1 MAQPNKTDINRSQR
15 RSAQIDNYY
24 VDLRADQERQ
34 EWQKIEQPKAP
45 RRLEEKTYRR
55 ITVVLAVLAIA
66 AAAYWQINRRPEV
79 APNDTSKKQGDPAKW
94 YMVRL
99 ADKEIFYG
107 QVADQSSD
115 PVVLN
120 NVYYDYDQPK
130 DGEAPKAEETP
141 NMRLV
146 KRGKEAHGPSGTMN
160 IVRSQVM
167 FMEPL
172 ADDSKVLKAILEY
185 ESQNR
190 N

>member
-1 MAQPNKTDINRSQR
+1 MNKSDINHSNR
-15 RSAQIDNYY
+15 RTAQIDANY
-24 VDLRADQERQ
+24 VDLRTSQERQ
-34 EWQKIEQPKAP
+34 EWQKIEQPKEP
-45 RRLEEKTYRR
+45 RRLKEKTYRQA
-55 ITVVLAVLAIA
+55 TLVLAVLMIVGAV
-66 AAAYWQINRRPEV
+66 YWQFRQPPVSAVKE
-79 APNDTSKKQGDPAKW
+79 AKKEENNQW

-99 ADKEIFYG
+99 ADKEVFYG
-107 QVADQSSD
+107 QVADQSAD

-130 DGEAPKAEETP
+130 DGEAPKTEETP

-172 ADDSKVLKAILEY
+172 ADDSKVLKAILGY
-185 ESQNR
+185 EKQN
-190 N
+190 

>member
-1 MAQPNKTDINRSQR
+1 MALTNKTDINRQPR

-34 EWQKIEQPKAP
+34 EWQKIEQPKQP

-55 ITVVLAVLAIA
+55 ATLVLALFLLAG
-66 AAAYWQINRRPEV
+66 AAYWQFGRRPAA
-79 APNDTSKKQGDPAKW
+79 APNEIKKEIGGSKW

-99 ADKEIFYG
+99 ADKEVFYG
-107 QVADQSSD
+107 QVVDQSAD
-115 PVVLN
+115 PVILN
-120 NVYYDYDQPK
+120 SVYYDYDQPK

-185 ESQNR
+185 EKQNQ
-190 N
+190 

>member
-1 MAQPNKTDINRSQR
+1 MALANKTDINRQAR

-34 EWQKIEQPKAP
+34 EWQKIEQPKEP
-45 RRLEEKTYRR
+45 RRLNEKTYRR
-55 ITVVLAVLAIA
+55 ATVALALILIVG
-66 AAAYWQINRRPEV
+66 AAYWQYNRKPAAQPNEV
-79 APNDTSKKQGDPAKW
+79 KKESSAGKW

-99 ADKEIFYG
+99 ADKEVFYG
-107 QVADQSSD
+107 QVSDQSAD

-130 DGEAPKAEETP
+130 DGEAAKVEETP

-160 IVRSQVM
+160 IIRSQVL

-172 ADDSKVLKAILEY
+172 ADDSKVLKAIIDY
-185 ESQNR
+185 EKQAQ
-190 N
+190 